1 MRKQKEKAVSDY
13 ICDSKFI
20 SAQETPNYKF
30 KMKAHKG
37 EVSASNLE
45 KKQEGMS
52 GKLQSKLRIGLHQI
66 ND

>member
-1 MRKQKEKAVSDY
+1 MRKQKEKALSDY

-20 SAQETPNYKF
+20 SAQETPTYKF

-45 KKQEGMS
+45 KTKGMS